1 MQNLKEVPMGSDIPG
16 QIAVDLLSIP
26 PLIFRIIRSEFV
38 NTSLADY
45 EIRLPHIE
53 IMNVL
58 KEDGTLHVAE
68 IGERLRIAKARMTH
82 LIDKLVNLEL
92 VERSID
98 TTDRRTI
105 NITITK
111 KGRAIL
117 EKHEIT
123 ITRAVGEYISGLKE
137 NELETLSTSL
147 RNIRDILFK
156 LQ

>member
-1 MQNLKEVPMGSDIPG
+1 MGNDIPG
-16 QIAVDLLSIP
+16 RVAVDLLSIP
-26 PLIFRIIRSEFV
+26 PLIFRIIRSELV
-38 NTSLADY
+38 NTAMADY

-58 KEDGTLHVAE
+58 KEGGTLHVAK

-82 LIDKLVNLEL
+82 LIDKLVKLEM
-92 VERSID
+92 VERDVD
-98 TTDRRTI
+98 TNDRRTI
-105 NITITK
+105 NITITD
-111 KGRAIL
+111 KGRTIL
-117 EKHEIT
+117 EKHQRT
-123 ITRAVGEYISGLKE
+123 ITLAVREYISGLEE